1 MKNAASCETWCELQD
16 TLSTYS
22 LNAHCGLGPSRGFV
36 CVRVGSYIKRGEF
49 VFYLVLTVS
58 DRGQHAFLCFLA
70 LRLLLFFGAS
80 TEGANARVVRCTRA
94 LTRSPPPTWF
104 YRTLHGKRK
113 LDGDWLWKSRNLSH
127 VERRFVTSVRW
138 NAEIETVSF
147 DRFCFLLAWML
158 FEA

>member
-58 DRGQHAFLCFLA
+58 DRGQHACLCFLA
-70 LRLLLFFGAS
+70 LRFHVLGA
-80 TEGANARVVRCTRA
+80 EMEQMHELVRDARVR
-94 LTRSPPPTWF
+94 
-104 YRTLHGKRK
+104 
-113 LDGDWLWKSRNLSH
+113 
-127 VERRFVTSVRW
+127 
-138 NAEIETVSF
+138 
-147 DRFCFLLAWML
+147 
-158 FEA
+158 